1 MILRSDWIGHVDM
14 ITPRFSA
21 EITPNL
27 LQVNL
32 WHCLEE
38 M

>member
-1 MILRSDWIGHVDM
+1 MKL
-14 ITPRFSA
+14 

-32 WHCLEE
+32 VWKLLYLVNFTIL
-38 M
+38 MVFIPLYQK